1 MHVCVRACVC
11 VCVTGRPASAKRN
24 GAAAGA
30 PPPEQGAGEGTTP
43 PQLRSPKKPAATG
56 KRRLVSRPDGPGRRV
71 KAAGSGSARKAKGK
85 KRSRRKPSVTAAEA
99 ARAVE
104 ELRRRQNEH
113 LLEVRAPTTLCVCGY
128 VCGCVRL
135 FERLML
141 TYTIGTTQI
150 LKEEQQLEEKRE
162 SMIQNVRDRHERQR
176 LERAFGMERAKA
188 SERIMRITEDN
199 EIALASKMAEMKLL
213 RA

>member
-1 MHVCVRACVC
+1 MNTCWRCARQPRCVCAAMCVAMCACMNACV
-11 VCVTGRPASAKRN
+11 
-24 GAAAGA
+24 
-30 PPPEQGAGEGTTP
+30 
-43 PQLRSPKKPAATG
+43 
-56 KRRLVSRPDGPGRRV
+56 
-71 KAAGSGSARKAKGK
+71 
-85 KRSRRKPSVTAAEA
+85 
-99 ARAVE
+99 
-104 ELRRRQNEH
+104 
-113 LLEVRAPTTLCVCGY
+113 
-128 VCGCVRL
+128 
-135 FERLML
+135 L